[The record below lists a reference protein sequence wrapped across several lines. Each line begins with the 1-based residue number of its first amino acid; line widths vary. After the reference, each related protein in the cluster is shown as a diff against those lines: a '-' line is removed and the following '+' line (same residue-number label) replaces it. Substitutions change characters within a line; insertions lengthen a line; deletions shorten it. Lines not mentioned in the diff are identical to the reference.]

1 MLLFGSFTRK
11 RRFHNLLFK
20 KGVRSEFIL
29 ATMWDW
35 HEIWRMHIRVVHL
48 NICAVFTSFPCLRIY
63 FYVIQWLKFMFWLF
77 TYQLKWRNVQD
88 NSTCYRWSFK
98 VLSVHHNNISGTI
111 LHTASWSPSLAT
123 RWQRSRYSVS
133 FVGQQFVFYWPYI
146 LLLQGD
152 AFNWIEKQVQEGVIN
167 RES

>member
-1 MLLFGSFTRK
+1 MLATQSLPSTAGKDVLLCLSGCWQLYCNYWKYFLWFKFIMMLLFGSFTRK

-35 HEIWRMHIRVVHL
+35 HEIWRMHIWVVHL
-48 NICAVFTSFPCLRIY
+48 NICAIFTSFPCLWIY

-77 TYQLKWRNVQD
+77 TYQLKWRNMQD

-111 LHTASWSPSLAT
+111 FIIFMLCAH
-123 RWQRSRYSVS
+123 S
-133 FVGQQFVFYWPYI
+133 FMITISSY
-146 LLLQGD
+146 
-152 AFNWIEKQVQEGVIN
+152 
-167 RES
+167 